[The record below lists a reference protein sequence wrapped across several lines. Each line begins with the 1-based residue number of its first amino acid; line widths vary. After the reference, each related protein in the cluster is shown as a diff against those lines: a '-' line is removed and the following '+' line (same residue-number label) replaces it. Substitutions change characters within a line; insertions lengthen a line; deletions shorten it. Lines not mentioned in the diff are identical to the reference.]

1 MKLFV
6 YGTLQQGRGNHRLL
20 AEARFIGKAR
30 TTHDF
35 TLRSAYAG
43 GGFPYL
49 LAGGDTS
56 VFGELY
62 EIDDATLARCDRL
75 EGYPHH
81 YDRREIEL
89 AAVEGDGPTKALAYL
104 LPEREHARMTDARN
118 PIIASGSWAA
128 WSDGRDVGREDDE
141 VPEDATT
148 DEEAEFDCAE
158 CGEPAFLAEG
168 GTAHH
173 ADEDAPD
180 GIDHDADADHVP
192 FAGE

>member
-30 TTHDF
+30 TAPEF

-49 LAGGDTS
+49 LAGGETA

-89 AAVEGDGPTKALAYL
+89 ASVDGSGPTKALVYIL
-104 LPEREHARMTDARN
+104 LEREAARMTDARN

-128 WSDGRDVGREDDE
+128 WSDGRGVGQEEED
-141 VPEDATT
+141 PEDAE
-148 DEEAEFDCAE
+148 DGEFECAE
-158 CGEPAFLAEG
+158 CGEPAFIVEG

-173 ADEDAPD
+173 ADGDAPD

-192 FAGE
+192 YAGE